1 MPFCPRCRYEYQQGI
16 SVCPDCDEKLVDALP
31 EEEDFEE
38 VKEYKHWV
46 QLARL
51 TSLPSVEML
60 QEVFE
65 SKGIPVVVQSGTGHF
80 GVTGQMGPSSFR
92 PVGGQYSLFVPEE
105 FVADADQEAGLILGD
120 EWEESKLFDI
130 EEEE

>member
-16 SVCPDCDEKLVDALP
+16 SVCPDCEEKLVDALP
-31 EEEDFEE
+31 EEEEFEE
-38 VKEYKHWV
+38 VKEYKNWV

-51 TSLPSVEML
+51 TSLQSVEML

-65 SKGIPVVVQSGTGHF
+65 SKDIPIVVQSGTGHF

-92 PVGGQYSLFVPEE
+92 PVGGQYSIFVPEE

-130 EEEE
+130 EE

>member
-1 MPFCPRCRYEYQQGI
+1 MPFCPHCRYEYKQGV
-16 SVCPDCDEKLVDALP
+16 SVCPDCDEKLVDVLP
-31 EEEDFEE
+31 EEEEFEE
-38 VKEYKHWV
+38 VKEYKNWV

-51 TSLPSVEML
+51 TSLQSVEML

-65 SKGIPVVVQSGTGHF
+65 SKNIPIVVQSGTGHF

-92 PVGGQYSLFVPEE
+92 PVGGQYSVFVPEE

-130 EEEE
+130 EE